1 MKFYT
6 LLTVLTLSSALNTV
20 YASDNT
26 ITEDE
31 NYSFC
36 SEKAFRDG
44 IVDENEK
51 SGFIQD
57 CVGKFSA
64 LLIESENEVDKT
76 N

>member
-20 YASDNT
+20 YAIDNT
-26 ITEDE
+26 IEEDE

-36 SEKAFRDG
+36 SEKASRDG

-51 SGFIQD
+51 ADFIQA

-64 LLIESENEVDKT
+64 LLIETENGIDKA